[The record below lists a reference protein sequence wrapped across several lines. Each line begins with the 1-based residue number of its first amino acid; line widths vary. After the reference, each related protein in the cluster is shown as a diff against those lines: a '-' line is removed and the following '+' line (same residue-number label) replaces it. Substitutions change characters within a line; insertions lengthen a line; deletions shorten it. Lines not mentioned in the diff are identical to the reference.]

1 MRFLFNKIKNWF
13 VELKLFLDMVKAF
26 EKEIQ
31 ETM

>member
-13 VELKLFLDMVKAF
+13 VELKLFLDMVKAL
-26 EKEIQ
+26 EKDIQ

>member
-13 VELKLFLDMVKAF
+13 VELKLYIGMVKAF